1 MDVSLNQLAGPP
13 KRIGQIRGMPVMS
26 MLTKGGLSIITFN
39 GKAIGAA
46 PHRALARIIAQNAH
60 PDLVIDELSKS
71 EEVDPSLFAHL
82 LPTWTEIT
90 NRINEE

>member
-1 MDVSLNQLAGPP
+1 MNVDRNQLTGSP
-13 KRIGQIRGMPVMS
+13 KRIGQIKGNPVMS

-39 GKAIGAA
+39 GKVIGAA
-46 PHRALARIIAQNAH
+46 PHRAMARIIAQNAH

-82 LPTWTEIT
+82 IPTWTEIT
-90 NRINEE
+90 QRLGE